1 MATHLKRH
9 SICLTN
15 LLCDM
20 DNSKQKQY
28 EQLCNQR
35 QALLKEIHEKEQEI
49 MRIDYLKHQIKSTK
63 EQ

>member
-1 MATHLKRH
+1 
-9 SICLTN
+9 
-15 LLCDM
+15 M

-49 MRIDYLKHQIKSTK
+49 MRIDYLKHQIKNTK